1 MLRQGSFII
10 CTNKVFRNDEIFLI
24 GELKTPNIYDE
35 LAGLDFFGLFKL
47 VKKSGYLTWQ
57 YFGNLSRSRGEYFPQ
72 IINELENEKFLLF
85 PERYMFDT
93 WRNLLDDFAVQSL
106 NRSSKF
112 EHETSFFFNLLESFE
127 PNQNWT
133 RSQIET
139 PLNITELKESNTMM
153 QLFIV

>member
-93 WRNLLDDFAVQSL
+93 WRNLLNAT
-106 NRSSKF
+106 RF

-139 PLNITELKESNTMM
+139 PLNITELKESNKMM